1 MPAHLVLRT
10 VLGMGDR
17 GFDSLGNGDEILGRA
32 TGTGSDGNAD
42 APLSADRRMSDPP
55 SDDVEPGEHPEALYE
70 AMSQLYGSA
79 AALVRG
85 DRPGAEM
92 LVADLRASIPSLEE
106 LLVTVSVATLERLE
120 DAFRHV
126 SLGDPRRPIAQQM
139 ISRAVSY
146 HIARPA
152 VIHAAAWRLDPV
164 RRADRLAATENVA
177 HSQRVGADDEL
188 VLGAVALFAAAL
200 ELGAMTRGIDAETTA
215 RRLCYAV
222 VLERRP

>member
-1 MPAHLVLRT
+1 MPAHLFLRT
-10 VLGMGDR
+10 VLDMGTG
-17 GFDSLGNGDEILGRA
+17 GFDSLGNGDETARRV
-32 TGTGSDGNAD
+32 TGTGPEGSESLD
-42 APLSADRRMSDPP
+42 AVDASEAIGFPV
-55 SDDVEPGEHPEALYE
+55 DDSSPGEHPGALYD

-92 LVADLRASIPSLEE
+92 LIGDLRASIPSLEE

-120 DAFRHV
+120 DAFKHV

-139 ISRAVSY
+139 MTRATSY
-146 HIARPA
+146 RITRPA
-152 VIHAAAWRLDPV
+152 AIHAAAWRLDPV
-164 RRADRLAATENVA
+164 RRADRAAATDNVA
-177 HSQRVGADDEL
+177 NSLRIGDDEEL

-200 ELGAMTRGIDAETTA
+200 ELGAAARGIDAEATA

-222 VLERRP
+222 VLERRA